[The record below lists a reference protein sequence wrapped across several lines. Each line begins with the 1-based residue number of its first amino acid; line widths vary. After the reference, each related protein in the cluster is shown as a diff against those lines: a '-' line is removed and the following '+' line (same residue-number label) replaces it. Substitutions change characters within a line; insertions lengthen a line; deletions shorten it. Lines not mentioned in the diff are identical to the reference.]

1 MHLSLTRIREACQ
14 CCCNEWDAS
23 CEVPRCCALEGG
35 ECCQSR
41 LSSRMIQFVHAVLR
55 NALQTAVREEIIP
68 RNVAKLVTVTT
79 PKYGVNRGLT
89 VDQARDVLKA
99 AKDER
104 RAGAMP
110 RPAARGAAR
119 AVVG

>member
-1 MHLSLTRIREACQ
+1 
-14 CCCNEWDAS
+14 
-23 CEVPRCCALEGG
+23 
-35 ECCQSR
+35 
-41 LSSRMIQFVHAVLR
+41 MIQFVHAVLR
-55 NALQTAVREEIIP
+55 NALQTAVRDEIIP